1 MKFSETFLTAAR
13 INKKKDMKITCN
25 KREIEVRKVNEE
37 EFNKLGESTTV
48 FYKNLNEEWEEDSV
62 EEYDVPYLW
71 LVGGGDIDTEE
82 NDIFIEENETLS

>member
-1 MKFSETFLTAAR
+1 
-13 INKKKDMKITCN
+13 MKITCN

-62 EEYDVPYLW
+62 EEYDAPYLW